1 MTRFHT
7 MGTCALLTA
16 GIFGTG
22 CTKKVA
28 TAVPP
33 KPQQTASTPTPQ
45 PRETPPSAA
54 PERTPAASAPTPRE
68 PDAATR
74 QRIEDL
80 LARIEDA
87 YFDYDRHALRSD
99 AQKALQGDA
108 TELRNI
114 LKGYPEY
121 KLTIEGYCDERGSA
135 EYNLGLGDARA
146 KAAKDYL
153 VQVGIPAEQL
163 GVLSYGKEKQICQDH
178 NESCWQKNRRI
189 HIVAAAR

>member
-33 KPQQTASTPTPQ
+33 APQQTASTPTPQ
-45 PRETPPSAA
+45 PRETPPRPA
-54 PERTPAASAPTPRE
+54 PERTPVASAPTPRQ
-68 PDAATR
+68 PDAVTR